1 MNYTV
6 KITADLKDLVLNEKI
21 QILIKSE
28 SGVLEKYLVKL
39 YTFR

>member
-1 MNYTV
+1 MNYIV

-21 QILIKSE
+21 QMLIKSE
-28 SGVLEKYLVKL
+28 GGVLEKYLVKL